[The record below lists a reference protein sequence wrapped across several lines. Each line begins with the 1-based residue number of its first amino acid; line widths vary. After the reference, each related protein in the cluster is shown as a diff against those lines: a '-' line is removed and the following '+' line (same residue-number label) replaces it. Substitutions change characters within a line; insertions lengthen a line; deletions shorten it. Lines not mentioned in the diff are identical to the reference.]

1 MQQFSASARLG
12 SFHSRALCSSRA
24 PLHLMRPS
32 RCPAAAPQVWVGLGD
47 IILVSLREYQDD
59 KGDVIVKFSAEEA
72 RELKA
77 MGEIPEHTTI
87 NETTVGPP
95 AGAAGE
101 EGGFEF
107 GEASDS
113 SDGED
118 VDVDAV

>member
-1 MQQFSASARLG
+1 M
-12 SFHSRALCSSRA
+12 
-24 PLHLMRPS
+24 
-32 RCPAAAPQVWVGLGD
+32 QVWVALGD

-59 KGDVIVKFSAEEA
+59 KGDVIVKYSADEA
-72 RELKA
+72 RELKTI
-77 MGEIPEHTTI
+77 GEIPEHIAI
-87 NETTVGPP
+87 NETTVGAP
-95 AGAAGE
+95 AGGAGE